1 MVVGKVQGV
10 MSVSCFPGSA
20 GSVGVEG
27 GSSFRM
33 WRGSSGDIGGWWAS
47 IISFR
52 SNGVMAAVDGIFGF
66 DPIYF
71 PCLI

>member
-33 WRGSSGDIGGWWAS
+33 WRA
-47 IISFR
+47 
-52 SNGVMAAVDGIFGF
+52 VAATSVDGGLQS
-66 DPIYF
+66 F
-71 PCLI
+71 PFVVMV